1 MRKNGLRNLPTMEQ
15 PYEKCL
21 ENGPESLSDAEL
33 LAVIL
38 RCGARGKT
46 SLELAREIL
55 SHPGKEEGLLGLYHC
70 TRQELLQIRGVGEVK
85 AIQLQCI
92 GELSKRMAAAG
103 ARKGL
108 CFHDP
113 ASIADYYMERLRH
126 EDQEVLLCMML
137 DTKNQ
142 LLGEKE
148 ITRGTVNA
156 TMISPRE
163 LFLAALQFRAVHI
176 LLVHNHPSGIPEP
189 SGDDITVT
197 RQIRRAG
204 EMLGITLLDHII
216 IGDHCYTSM
225 PRQKCPKEGNKLKE
239 HDADS
244 KCIRHRPWHQY
255 RQNL

>member
-21 ENGPESLSDAEL
+21 ENGPESLFDAEL

-55 SHPGKEEGLLGLYHC
+55 SLPGKEESLLGLYHC

-225 PRQKCPKEGNKLKE
+225 LEQG
-239 HDADS
+239 
-244 KCIRHRPWHQY
+244 I
-255 RQNL
+255 

>member
-55 SHPGKEEGLLGLYHC
+55 SLPGKEEGLLGLYHC

-163 LFLAALQFRAVHI
+163 LFLAALQFRAVH
-176 LLVHNHPSGIPEP
+176 NHPSGIPEP

-225 PRQKCPKEGNKLKE
+225 LEQG
-239 HDADS
+239 
-244 KCIRHRPWHQY
+244 I
-255 RQNL
+255 

>member
-55 SHPGKEEGLLGLYHC
+55 SLPGKEEGLLGLYHC

-126 EDQEVLLCMML
+126 EDQEVLLCMM
-137 DTKNQ
+137 

-225 PRQKCPKEGNKLKE
+225 LEQG
-239 HDADS
+239 
-244 KCIRHRPWHQY
+244 I
-255 RQNL
+255 

>member
-55 SHPGKEEGLLGLYHC
+55 SLPGKEEGLLGLYHC

-126 EDQEVLLCMML
+126 EDQEVLCMML

-225 PRQKCPKEGNKLKE
+225 LEQG
-239 HDADS
+239 
-244 KCIRHRPWHQY
+244 I
-255 RQNL
+255 

>member
-55 SHPGKEEGLLGLYHC
+55 SLPGKEEGLLGLYHC

-108 CFHDP
+108 CFHD
-113 ASIADYYMERLRH
+113 
-126 EDQEVLLCMML
+126 LCMML

-225 PRQKCPKEGNKLKE
+225 LEQG
-239 HDADS
+239 
-244 KCIRHRPWHQY
+244 I
-255 RQNL
+255 

>member
-55 SHPGKEEGLLGLYHC
+55 SLPGKEEGLLGLYHC

-103 ARKGL
+103 AR
-108 CFHDP
+108 
-113 ASIADYYMERLRH
+113 ERLRH

-176 LLVHNHPSGIPEP
+176 LLVPNHPSGIPEP

-225 PRQKCPKEGNKLKE
+225 LEQG
-239 HDADS
+239 
-244 KCIRHRPWHQY
+244 I
-255 RQNL
+255 

>member
-55 SHPGKEEGLLGLYHC
+55 SLPGKEEGLLGLYHC

-92 GELSKRMAAAG
+92 GELSKRMAG

-225 PRQKCPKEGNKLKE
+225 LEQG
-239 HDADS
+239 
-244 KCIRHRPWHQY
+244 I
-255 RQNL
+255 

>member
-55 SHPGKEEGLLGLYHC
+55 SLPGKEEGLLGLYHC

-108 CFHDP
+108 CFHCG
-113 ASIADYYMERLRH
+113 
-126 EDQEVLLCMML
+126 LLHG
-137 DTKNQ
+137 TSPP
-142 LLGEKE
+142 
-148 ITRGTVNA
+148 RG
-156 TMISPRE
+156 
-163 LFLAALQFRAVHI
+163 
-176 LLVHNHPSGIPEP
+176 SGG
-189 SGDDITVT
+189 SS
-197 RQIRRAG
+197 
-204 EMLGITLLDHII
+204 L
-216 IGDHCYTSM
+216 
-225 PRQKCPKEGNKLKE
+225 
-239 HDADS
+239 HDAGHKKSASRRKGNHKRNGQCDDDFAAGAFSCGTAVPCGSYSAGSQPS
-244 KCIRHRPWHQY
+244 KRNSGTKR
-255 RQNL
+255 

>member
-1 MRKNGLRNLPTMEQ
+1 MPGKRPGKSFRRGASGCHFTMWGKGKNIP
-15 PYEKCL
+15 
-21 ENGPESLSDAEL
+21 
-33 LAVIL
+33 
-38 RCGARGKT
+38 GARKRNSFPSRKRG
-46 SLELAREIL
+46 
-55 SHPGKEEGLLGLYHC
+55 GLLGLYHC

-225 PRQKCPKEGNKLKE
+225 LEQG
-239 HDADS
+239 
-244 KCIRHRPWHQY
+244 I
-255 RQNL
+255 

>member
-55 SHPGKEEGLLGLYHC
+55 S
-70 TRQELLQIRGVGEVK
+70 LLQIRGVGEVK

-225 PRQKCPKEGNKLKE
+225 LEQG
-239 HDADS
+239 
-244 KCIRHRPWHQY
+244 I
-255 RQNL
+255 

>member
-1 MRKNGLRNLPTMEQ
+1 MKNAWKTARKAFLTR
-15 PYEKCL
+15 
-21 ENGPESLSDAEL
+21 SFWLSFYDAGQGE
-33 LAVIL
+33 
-38 RCGARGKT
+38 KT

-55 SHPGKEEGLLGLYHC
+55 SLPGKEEGLLGLYHC

-225 PRQKCPKEGNKLKE
+225 LEQG
-239 HDADS
+239 
-244 KCIRHRPWHQY
+244 I
-255 RQNL
+255 

>member
-55 SHPGKEEGLLGLYHC
+55 SLPGKEEGLLGLYHC

-113 ASIADYYMERLRH
+113 ASIADYYMERLR
-126 EDQEVLLCMML
+126 QELQHIFSTSRCFCQFVQVSWCYSDDLIIVFRFHLTSHNYKGKGISRSNNICLFFNYCM
-137 DTKNQ
+137 DK
-142 LLGEKE
+142 
-148 ITRGTVNA
+148 
-156 TMISPRE
+156 
-163 LFLAALQFRAVHI
+163 
-176 LLVHNHPSGIPEP
+176 
-189 SGDDITVT
+189 
-197 RQIRRAG
+197 
-204 EMLGITLLDHII
+204 II
-216 IGDHCYTSM
+216 Y
-225 PRQKCPKEGNKLKE
+225 
-239 HDADS
+239 
-244 KCIRHRPWHQY
+244 
-255 RQNL
+255 

>member
-55 SHPGKEEGLLGLYHC
+55 SLPGKEEGLLGLYHC

-163 LFLAALQFRAVHI
+163 QFRAVHI

-225 PRQKCPKEGNKLKE
+225 LEQG
-239 HDADS
+239 
-244 KCIRHRPWHQY
+244 I
-255 RQNL
+255 

>member
-55 SHPGKEEGLLGLYHC
+55 SLPGKEEGLLGLYHC

-148 ITRGTVNA
+148 ITRGTV
-156 TMISPRE
+156 ISPRE

-225 PRQKCPKEGNKLKE
+225 LEQG
-239 HDADS
+239 
-244 KCIRHRPWHQY
+244 I
-255 RQNL
+255 

>member
-1 MRKNGLRNLPTMEQ
+1 
-15 PYEKCL
+15 
-21 ENGPESLSDAEL
+21 
-33 LAVIL
+33 
-38 RCGARGKT
+38 
-46 SLELAREIL
+46 
-55 SHPGKEEGLLGLYHC
+55 
-70 TRQELLQIRGVGEVK
+70 
-85 AIQLQCI
+85 
-92 GELSKRMAAAG
+92 MAAAG

-163 LFLAALQFRAVHI
+163 LFLAVHI

-225 PRQKCPKEGNKLKE
+225 LEQG
-239 HDADS
+239 
-244 KCIRHRPWHQY
+244 I
-255 RQNL
+255 

>member
-1 MRKNGLRNLPTMEQ
+1 MEQ

-55 SHPGKEEGLLGLYHC
+55 SLPGKEEGLLGLYHC

-85 AIQLQCI
+85 
-92 GELSKRMAAAG
+92 GESSSSASVSFPNEWPRPEQEKVSA
-103 ARKGL
+103 
-108 CFHDP
+108 FNDP

-163 LFLAALQFRAVHI
+163 LFSCGTAVPCGSYSAGSQ
-176 LLVHNHPSGIPEP
+176 PSKRNPG
-189 SGDDITVT
+189 TK
-197 RQIRRAG
+197 R
-204 EMLGITLLDHII
+204 
-216 IGDHCYTSM
+216 
-225 PRQKCPKEGNKLKE
+225 
-239 HDADS
+239 
-244 KCIRHRPWHQY
+244 
-255 RQNL
+255 

>member
-55 SHPGKEEGLLGLYHC
+55 SLPGKEEGLLGLYHC

-137 DTKNQ
+137 DTKNTASRRKGNHKRNGQ
-142 LLGEKE
+142 CDDDFAAGAFSC
-148 ITRGTVNA
+148 GT
-156 TMISPRE
+156 
-163 LFLAALQFRAVHI
+163 AVPCGSYSAGSQ
-176 LLVHNHPSGIPEP
+176 PSKRNPG
-189 SGDDITVT
+189 TK
-197 RQIRRAG
+197 R
-204 EMLGITLLDHII
+204 
-216 IGDHCYTSM
+216 
-225 PRQKCPKEGNKLKE
+225 
-239 HDADS
+239 
-244 KCIRHRPWHQY
+244 
-255 RQNL
+255 

>member
-1 MRKNGLRNLPTMEQ
+1 MT
-15 PYEKCL
+15 
-21 ENGPESLSDAEL
+21 
-33 LAVIL
+33 
-38 RCGARGKT
+38 
-46 SLELAREIL
+46 LELAREIL
-55 SHPGKEEGLLGLYHC
+55 SLPGKEEGLLGLYHC

-197 RQIRRAG
+197 RQITVIPVCWNR
-204 EMLGITLLDHII
+204 ESDPEN
-216 IGDHCYTSM
+216 

>member
-55 SHPGKEEGLLGLYHC
+55 SLPGKEEGLLGLYHC

-163 LFLAALQFRAVHI
+163 LFLAALQFRAVHM
-176 LLVHNHPSGIPEP
+176 LVHNHPSGIPEP

-225 PRQKCPKEGNKLKE
+225 LEQG
-239 HDADS
+239 
-244 KCIRHRPWHQY
+244 I
-255 RQNL
+255 

>member
-1 MRKNGLRNLPTMEQ
+1 MPGKTARKAFPTR
-15 PYEKCL
+15 
-21 ENGPESLSDAEL
+21 SFWLSFYDVGQGE
-33 LAVIL
+33 
-38 RCGARGKT
+38 KT

-55 SHPGKEEGLLGLYHC
+55 SLPGKEEGLLGLYHC

-197 RQIRRAG
+197 RQIRRAAKCSA
-204 EMLGITLLDHII
+204 LPCWITLLS
-216 IGDHCYTSM
+216 GDHCYTSM
-225 PRQKCPKEGNKLKE
+225 AGTGNLIPK
-239 HDADS
+239 
-244 KCIRHRPWHQY
+244 IRGRNAQ
-255 RQNL
+255 RKGTS

>member
-55 SHPGKEEGLLGLYHC
+55 SLPGKEEGLLGLYHC

-113 ASIADYYMERLRH
+113 ASIADYYYMERLRH

-225 PRQKCPKEGNKLKE
+225 LEQG
-239 HDADS
+239 
-244 KCIRHRPWHQY
+244 I
-255 RQNL
+255 

>member
-1 MRKNGLRNLPTMEQ
+1 MSGKRPGKPFRRGASGCHFTMWG
-15 PYEKCL
+15 K
-21 ENGPESLSDAEL
+21 
-33 LAVIL
+33 
-38 RCGARGKT
+38 GKT

-55 SHPGKEEGLLGLYHC
+55 SLPGKEEGLLGLYHC

-225 PRQKCPKEGNKLKE
+225 LEQG
-239 HDADS
+239 
-244 KCIRHRPWHQY
+244 I
-255 RQNL
+255 

>member
-55 SHPGKEEGLLGLYHC
+55 SLPGKEEGLLGLYHC

-225 PRQKCPKEGNKLKE
+225 LEQGIRSRKSEAEMPKGREQVKGARCRFE
-239 HDADS
+239 MYTA
-244 KCIRHRPWHQY
+244 
-255 RQNL
+255 

>member
-55 SHPGKEEGLLGLYHC
+55 SLPGKEEGLLGLYHC

-113 ASIADYYMERLRH
+113 ASMERLRH

-225 PRQKCPKEGNKLKE
+225 LEQG
-239 HDADS
+239 
-244 KCIRHRPWHQY
+244 I
-255 RQNL
+255 